1 MKKYSV
7 FVTIIAL
14 AELIYILAGGI
25 GASPEKLSSSV
36 RASAVYSATS
46 APRATATP
54 KPRSSAVRPTATP
67 EPSYSDFSSFFK
79 SLRSQS
85 SVTTAP
91 KKRATP
97 APTAAVNTYILNTST
112 KKFHRPSC
120 ASVKQMAE
128 KNMRTFTGPRSSVI
142 DMGYKPCGRCSP

>member
-1 MKKYSV
+1 MKKYSI

-36 RASAVYSATS
+36 RASVVSVATAAPS
-46 APRATATP
+46 TRQYTAPRATTTP
-54 KPRSSAVRPTATP
+54 KPFFIAKSKATA
-67 EPSYSDFSSFFK
+67 
-79 SLRSQS
+79 
-85 SVTTAP
+85 AP

-97 APTAAVNTYILNTST
+97 APTPAVNTYILNTST

-142 DMGYKPCGRCSP
+142 DMGYTPCARCSP

>member
-46 APRATATP
+46 APRSSVS
-54 KPRSSAVRPTATP
+54 SSASRPTSTP
-67 EPSYSDFSSFFK
+67 DPSYSDFSSLVK

-97 APTAAVNTYILNTST
+97 APTASVNTYILNTST

-142 DMGYKPCGRCSP
+142 DMGYTPCARCSP